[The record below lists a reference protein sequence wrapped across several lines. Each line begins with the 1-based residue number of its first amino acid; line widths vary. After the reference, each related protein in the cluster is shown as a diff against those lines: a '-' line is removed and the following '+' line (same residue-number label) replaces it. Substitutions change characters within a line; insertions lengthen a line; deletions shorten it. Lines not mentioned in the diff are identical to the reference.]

1 MNIFRKNTKI
11 TDLKFVDSSK
21 LEVCKIKREF
31 THKVCAR
38 IVKKSKSSM

>member
-1 MNIFRKNTKI
+1 MTN
-11 TDLKFVDSSK
+11 LKFADSSK

-38 IVKKSKSSM
+38 IAKKSKSSM